1 MKDKERVDYTEKSKA
16 IETLVTVSK
25 ENTPEYS
32 PEELGKYKRQS
43 KIKLSVKSKALLL
56 KLWFSGAV
64 CYFIVWGLGMYIP
77 SSLDLYFV
85 VSLVM
90 GFVVDIL
97 ENNIFRFIAK
107 EEGEYDEWMMF
118 PRKGYISLVFNVIY
132 AFLVVFAVYFTYAI
146 LNIVLLKIT
155 GRTDVVLFAMEP
167 FTFGLFFLCYDLLF
181 LKVKDLIKKI
191 IQDAK
196 NKAKGDE

>member
-1 MKDKERVDYTEKSKA
+1 MSDDKKVDYTEKSKA
-16 IETLVTVSK
+16 IETLVTANK

-32 PEELGKYKRQS
+32 PEELKKYRTPS
-43 KIKLSVKSKALLL
+43 KIKLSTTSKALLL
-56 KLWFSGAV
+56 KCWFSGAV
-64 CYFIVWGLGMYIP
+64 CYFIIWGLGLYIP

-97 ENNIFRFIAK
+97 ENNMFRFIAK
-107 EEGEYDEWMMF
+107 DDGEYDKWMMF
-118 PRKGYISLVFNVIY
+118 PKKGYVSLIFNVLY
-132 AFLVVFAVYFTYAI
+132 SFLVVFFVYITYAV

-167 FTFGLFFLCYDLLF
+167 FTFGLFFLCYDLIF
-181 LKVKDLIKKI
+181 LRVKALIKKI
-191 IQDAK
+191 VQDAK